1 MEPDRTAG
9 RAHVLQ
15 HDRAATAGL
24 IGDWLRE
31 RGLERTDVLATEAE
45 RLPSPD
51 GYDLVVSLGSEHS
64 AADDEPWI
72 AAEAELLRGAHA
84 AGVPVLGVCFGG
96 QLLARA
102 LGGSVRAGAVAEVGW
117 QAVDSRDPDLIPAG
131 PWFQWHFDSLT
142 APPSARVVADS
153 RAGVEAFATG
163 ASLGLQFHPE
173 VTREIVADWVQ
184 VYGHELTEHHI
195 DGAAL
200 VAAAPPVRAA
210 GRRTAQLLDRFFPRD
225 GSLAPHDGPSV

>member
-1 MEPDRTAG
+1 MGPDRTAG
-9 RAHVLQ
+9 RALVLQ

-31 RGLERTDVLATEAE
+31 RRLERTDVLATEVG

-51 GYDLVVSLGSEHS
+51 GYDLVVALGSEHS
-64 AADDEPWI
+64 AAEDDPWI
-72 AAEAELLRGAHA
+72 AAEAGLLRGAHA

-102 LGGSVRAGAVAEVGW
+102 LGGSVRAAAVAEVGW
-117 QAVDSRDPDLIPAG
+117 QGVDSRDPDLIPTG

-142 APPSARVVADS
+142 PPRSAHVVADS
-153 RAGVEAFATG
+153 RAGVEAFASG

-173 VTREIVADWVQ
+173 VTRQIVADWVQ
-184 VYGHELTEHHI
+184 VYGHELTERGI

-200 VAAAPPVRAA
+200 VAAAPPARAA
-210 GRRTAQLLDRFFPRD
+210 GRRTAQLLDRFARD
-225 GSLAPHDGPSV
+225 VGLDRASRRD